1 MKLKLLL
8 LILALQAAWVVGT
21 AVTQECKLAR
31 GTVILL
37 ETRPVDPRDLLRG
50 DYVILSYPI
59 SDVPLAKFADAPKE
73 VPPGTAVFVVLE
85 PKDKFHESA
94 RASLT
99 PPEVAGKQV
108 LLRGKAEQR
117 WNNATNTVRVEY
129 NLERYY
135 VREGT
140 GNPRGKLTVQAAVAH
155 DGAALIKQVFVDG
168 VPYADAAKAQAGR

>member
-8 LILALQAAWVVGT
+8 LMLALQAAWVVGT
-21 AVTQECKLAR
+21 AVMQESKLAR

-73 VPPGTAVFVVLE
+73 VPPGTTVFVVLE
-85 PKDKFHESA
+85 PKGQFHEIV

-99 PPEVAGKQV
+99 PPELTGKEV
-108 LLRGKAEQR
+108 LLRGKAEHR
-117 WNNATNTVRVEY
+117 WNTATNSVRVEY

-140 GNPRGKLTVQAAVAH
+140 GNPRGKLTVQAAVAR
-155 DGAALIKQVFVDG
+155 DGRALIKQVFVDG
-168 VPYADAAKAQAGR
+168 VPYADAAKERSAR